1 MSSFFLNHSIFNWTD
16 DFNYSK
22 CHTYEI
28 LVKNGNWIK
37 PTNLEQTSFLIN
49 NLGGE
54 KVSVVLKM
62 SVIMPYYLTD
72 LVRQYVKDGQVIEQ
86 IVSPLSSL
94 QEEVLR
100 KTEEFALMQGFQK
113 LPETYIDRVVP
124 NIELDLAKPATIY
137 NCLFEDE

>member
-1 MSSFFLNHSIFNWTD
+1 MINLKYYIFHSS
-16 DFNYSK
+16 K
-22 CHTYEI
+22 
-28 LVKNGNWIK
+28 
-37 PTNLEQTSFLIN
+37 
-49 NLGGE
+49 
-54 KVSVVLKM
+54 
-62 SVIMPYYLTD
+62 
-72 LVRQYVKDGQVIEQ
+72 YVKDGQVIEQ